1 MSGELMP
8 KDAYLYRR
16 GKGGNYYLNMRVPTD
31 IVAAYG
37 SDKVFVSLGTRNRD
51 EARRQRNLRLAELE
65 AHFDELR
72 RTGKAKLSLQDKLS
86 RQAFS
91 RVSQT
96 ELEKMA
102 VGYFKDVFEPIA
114 VDPPSEEID
123 RGELIDE
130 WTDTLSRLQDRDKEQ
145 WAESVQG
152 AADHILMQAGWPKKF
167 EKAGVIQRVLP
178 TVDVDRTSDQYRE
191 FTRLVRRAAIEGSRL
206 ALCELNG
213 QPFIPQ
219 DPLFAPGS
227 RPAAQDQHGPR
238 LSEALASWR
247 SGSGARGSK
256 RPRELTA
263 KEAETAVRQF
273 IELHGDLHI
282 GEMTKR
288 RVKEYSDALVRIPAR
303 LPTNLA
309 KLTVPELLKQDL
321 SAYPPRAAGT
331 INKSFQLLSAIIEA
345 AKKESDLE
353 EAAGWPNYF
362 PSVKIAS
369 DSTAEEGRLPFSS
382 DELRMIFASGPV
394 HGSGKRFRG
403 GQGEAQFWLPL
414 LALFT
419 GARLAELAQL
429 RICDIHADRSGLAYL
444 DIATSGGR
452 TVKTRTS
459 IRKLPIHSE
468 LRRLGFLKYVEDVR
482 ATSSNG
488 SADLWPEVQSAKGRA
503 RSAAFSQWF
512 NGYLR
517 NKAVGIQDPRKV
529 FHSFRHLFKDMCR
542 DAGLSED
549 VHDALTGHGAGGS
562 VGRKYGSGHSVSR
575 LAAEIDKI
583 AAPVDLSH
591 LYPRKEEA

>member
-37 SDKVFVSLGTRNRD
+37 GDKVFVSLGTRNRD

-96 ELEKMA
+96 ELERMA

-114 VDPPSEEID
+114 VDRPTEEID

-130 WTDTLSRLQDRDKEQ
+130 WTDALSRLQDRDKEQ

-227 RPAAQDQHGPR
+227 RPTAQDQHGPR

-303 LPTNLA
+303 LPTKLA

-321 SAYPPRAAGT
+321 SVYPPRTAGT

-382 DELRMIFASGPV
+382 DELRMIFVNGPV

-429 RICDIHADRSGLAYL
+429 RVCDIHVDRSGLAYL

-468 LRRLGFLKYVEDVR
+468 LRRLGFLEYIEGVR
-482 ATSSNG
+482 VASSNENR
-488 SADLWPEVQSAKGRA
+488 DLWPEVQSAKGRA

-517 NKAVGIQDPRKV
+517 SKAVGIQDPRKV

-549 VHDALTGHGAGGS
+549 VHDALTGHGAGSS
-562 VGRKYGSGHSVSR
+562 VGRRYGAGHSVAR
-575 LAAEIDKI
+575 LATELNKVV
-583 AAPVDLSH
+583 APVDLSH
-591 LYPRKEEA
+591 LPREPRG